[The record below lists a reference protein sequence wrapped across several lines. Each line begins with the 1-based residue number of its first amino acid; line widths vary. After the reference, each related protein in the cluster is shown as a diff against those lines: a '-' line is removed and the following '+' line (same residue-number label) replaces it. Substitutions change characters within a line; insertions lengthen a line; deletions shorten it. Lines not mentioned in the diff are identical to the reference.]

1 VVVAAL
7 LNISV
12 EVVEAAFLENTA
24 KRSTQCGYSSGNDEN
39 CSKITQGKLL
49 EATTRGLSSSRRF
62 FSLGTSLDQQ
72 GVVEQQK
79 RQLKQRRRR
88 RRLDYGKYLLSEHEL
103 DVDAALECAES
114 AAPGTL
120 AWFGYHGGGRTSSTS
135 TTAAAATSATTSGRS
150 HRQENVSSLA
160 LQVNEEVVDDQGD
173 LEALKK

>member
-1 VVVAAL
+1 MADL

-24 KRSTQCGYSSGNDEN
+24 KRSNQCGYSSGNDEN

-49 EATTRGLSSSRRF
+49 EATTRGLSSSRGF

-88 RRLDYGKYLLSEHEL
+88 RLDYGKYLLSDHEL

-150 HRQENVSSLA
+150 HRQEHGSSLA
-160 LQVNEEVVDDQGD
+160 LQVNEEVADDQDD